1 MGSFAII
8 ASGSMQDDVN
18 SAVRMLHTQGHSV
31 RPYVRYGVLWFEID
45 GNMLASRKELLEL
58 ADGVYSLTELQELFV
73 LRRTEERGRSS

>member
-18 SAVRMLHTQGHSV
+18 LAVRMLHTQGHSV

-45 GNMLASRKELLEL
+45 GNMLATRTELLEL

-73 LRRTEERGRSS
+73 LRRTEEPGRS